1 MKYKW
6 IVKNAY
12 INFKLNN
19 LYMLIN
25 PSHKIYLKKD
35 MCYCFEIYIKYRIFN
50 NCILVCD
57 MLDNWWKLIS
67 STLHLDKS
75 HIKYNYL
82 SNTFIVSDFELGIK
96 LESNLLTKFNFEF
109 YNGLILNQLSITNGL
124 SLKRENYNKSL
135 KFSNCKFNKEF
146 CIARI
151 NISKQIVFENIYFLE
166 NVFIEWVNFNE
177 NSCLRFF
184 KCNFKKQCNFKYNIF
199 YNEIDFLDIYAK
211 ELILEQNIFNKF
223 LYIQNSTINNIN
235 LWKNK
240 FKNRCYFMD
249 SVFGNKNNENIKLNF
264 SNAHFEDNAYFNN
277 SEFYSYAD
285 FHECEFDDIACFYG
299 VKFYKA
305 PNFSACYFKEPKA
318 VNLINVDIDKLD
330 FKSVEK
336 YIEDN
341 YKDESYKNET
351 KGIQDEKE
359 IFKIQNEYR
368 LRYAKNLKDSF
379 RVIKDVLITQNNTLE
394 AQEWHKLELYA
405 KEKELEIQLS
415 KNKNDNLKK
424 ESKNQVYNPKDYE
437 KFNYSKII
445 SLIIF
450 LLKTIG
456 YLSVN
461 ILIIIELV
469 LVAPFFTIMFYCV
482 YVVFFIYKILTFI
495 LKSFY
500 PLDINKFII
509 FWRIKFNKIK
519 RKLIVSGR
527 KMLDFTLWFDC
538 VLLQVYRN
546 TSNHH
551 TNFLKI
557 LNFTIL
563 MISLYAFM
571 GFVFSKTINFI
582 SSFNSVSIIIAN
594 YFILFALIMV
604 FFNVKRQLYQQG
616 SILFFGIFGI
626 FIILMMSFLL
636 PVYIP
641 TFCFLVYFASIL
653 FFYLL
658 FLCEIKLFVFILR
671 LVAYGCL
678 IVVIILKP
686 QLINP
691 FVGIFS
697 SDKLYESKF
706 EKRLNDLNTSAI
718 INLASILQN
727 DFNLHLKDQNISFTE
742 LNSAKALII
751 ANKEKLKEILSKVYN
766 DKYVSDY
773 KKVLNELENNTS
785 NVKNIIEEIDN
796 KNNNS
801 VVSAQL
807 NKFLKLNFNQEID
820 ILYAIKS
827 NFSISEKLS
836 PEQMALFDQKDS
848 QDKLKSVLALL
859 KFKSSFEG
867 ILKIINQDEITEN
880 TIKSTGVLYGI
891 ILLLCIFSLQKTAR
905 KNSIVPS

>member
-1 MKYKW
+1 NC
-6 IVKNAY
+6 V
-12 INFKLNN
+12 
-19 LYMLIN
+19 
-25 PSHKIYLKKD
+25 
-35 MCYCFEIYIKYRIFN
+35 FEDRVTIK
-50 NCILVCD
+50 
-57 MLDNWWKLIS
+57 
-67 STLHLDKS
+67 
-75 HIKYNYL
+75 
-82 SNTFIVSDFELGIK
+82 G
-96 LESNLLTKFNFEF
+96 KFND
-109 YNGLILNQLSITNGL
+109 
-124 SLKRENYNKSL
+124 
-135 KFSNCKFNKEF
+135 
-146 CIARI
+146 
-151 NISKQIVFENIYFLE
+151 
-166 NVFIEWVNFNE
+166 NV
-177 NSCLRFF
+177 
-184 KCNFKKQCNFKYNIF
+184 
-199 YNEIDFLDIYAK
+199 
-211 ELILEQNIFNKF
+211 
-223 LYIQNSTINNIN
+223 
-235 LWKNK
+235 
-240 FKNRCYFMD
+240 
-249 SVFGNKNNENIKLNF
+249 
-264 SNAHFEDNAYFNN
+264 YFNN
-277 SEFYSYAD
+277 SIFKNYAD
-285 FHECEFDDIACFYG
+285 FHECEFEKTANFYG
-299 VKFYKA
+299 VRFEKA

-318 VNLINVDIDKLD
+318 VNLTNVNIDKLD
-330 FKSVEK
+330 FKSLEQ

-359 IFKIQNEYR
+359 IFKIQNEHQ

-379 RVIKDVLITQNNTLE
+379 RVIKDVLITQNNKLE
-394 AQEWHKLELYA
+394 AQEWHKLELYV
-405 KEKELEIQLS
+405 KEKELEIQLGGD
-415 KNKNDNLKK
+415 NKDSIRNNRKIKK
-424 ESKNQVYNPKDYE
+424 LQIK
-437 KFNYSKII
+437 KII
-445 SLIIF
+445 IKLIGMFSKFKHLGDIYIKICDFVVCFIMLIGRSIFGF
-450 LLKTIG
+450 LL
-456 YLSVN
+456 S
-461 ILIIIELV
+461 IIEIFCNV
-469 LVAPFFTIMFYCV
+469 IKSIF
-482 YVVFFIYKILTFI
+482 KIIQIILSCIFCIASIDRI
-495 LKSFY
+495 LKLEYLKFY
-500 PLDINKFII
+500 
-509 FWRIKFNKIK
+509 RKISSLGK
-519 RKLIVSGR
+519 A
-527 KMLDFTLWFDC
+527 MLDFTLWFDC

-706 EKRLNDLNTSAI
+706 EKSLNDLNASAI
-718 INLASILQN
+718 VNLASILQN

-742 LNSAKALII
+742 LNSAKALIM

>member
-1 MKYKW
+1 MDLVSSFLSK
-6 IVKNAY
+6 KNINNEEDIKFENY
-12 INFKLNN
+12 IKGEAKLNSEKQYIIESSCCFDGNKDNFKRHYDENKILEIHLNN
-19 LYMLIN
+19 MLFEQDLVFDNVKKLSLIIN
-25 PSHKIYLKKD
+25 DNVKFNKLFI
-35 MCYCFEIYIKYRIFN
+35 N
-50 NCILVCD
+50 NCNELYLQFNGRVEVID
-57 MLDNWWKLIS
+57 KIS
-67 STLHLDKS
+67 INDCKFKQISINN
-75 HIKYNYL
+75 HIDGNIEFQKCEFNDFNLYGF
-82 SNTFIVSDFELGIK
+82 SNATIKGTFTFDFCEIK
-96 LESNLLTKFNFEF
+96 EKVNFMNFEF
-109 YNGLILNQLSITNGL
+109 
-124 SLKRENYNKSL
+124 ENKVS
-135 KFSNCKFNKEF
+135 
-146 CIARI
+146 
-151 NISKQIVFENIYFLE
+151 
-166 NVFIEWVNFNE
+166 
-177 NSCLRFF
+177 F
-184 KCNFKKQCNFKYNIF
+184 KM
-199 YNEIDFLDIYAK
+199 
-211 ELILEQNIFNKF
+211 
-223 LYIQNSTINNIN
+223 S
-235 LWKNK
+235 K
-240 FKNRCYFMD
+240 FK
-249 SVFGNKNNENIKLNF
+249 
-264 SNAHFEDNAYFNN
+264 DNVYFNN
-277 SEFYSYAD
+277 SHFKDYVD
-285 FHECEFDDIACFYG
+285 FHECEFEKIACFYG
-299 VKFYKA
+299 VKFYKT

-336 YIEDN
+336 YIEGN

-359 IFKIQNEYR
+359 IFKIQNEHQ

-445 SLIIF
+445 PLIIF
-450 LLKTIG
+450 LLKIIG
-456 YLSVN
+456 HLSVN
-461 ILIIIELV
+461 ILIFVELV

-527 KMLDFTLWFDC
+527 KMLDFTLWSDC

-582 SSFNSVSIIIAN
+582 LSFNSVSIIIAS
-594 YFILFALIMV
+594 YIILLVFALMLV
-604 FFNVKRQLYQQG
+604 NVKKQLYQYAVILIFMLCG
-616 SILFFGIFGI
+616 AFTISMILF
-626 FIILMMSFLL
+626 LSSE
-636 PVYIP
+636 YISI
-641 TFCFLVYFASIL
+641 FCFLIYFLGVLIFYL
-653 FFYLL
+653 FFI
-658 FLCEIKLFVFILR
+658 CKIKLFIFLVRFFAYMIFI
-671 LVAYGCL
+671 AT
-678 IVVIILKP
+678 IITKP
-686 QLINP
+686 QFINP
-691 FVGIFS
+691 FTGVFS
-697 SDKLYESKF
+697 SDKLYESQF
-706 EKRLNDLNTSAI
+706 EKSLNDLNASAI
-718 INLASILQN
+718 VNLASILQN

-807 NKFLKLNFNQEID
+807 NKFLKLNFSQEID

>member
-1 MKYKW
+1 MEDLVSNFLSEKNIDSEITFEKYIMSKTMLNNEKQYS
-6 IVKNAY
+6 VKDICCFNANND
-12 INFKLNN
+12 NFKQHYDENKILEIHLNN
-19 LYMLIN
+19 MVFEQDLSFDNVKKLSLIIDDN
-25 PSHKIYLKKD
+25 VKFQRLCIFGCNELSLRINGRVKIIDKISINNCKFKQISINNHID
-35 MCYCFEIYIKYRIFN
+35 GNIEFQKCEFN
-50 NCILVCD
+50 NFNLYGFS
-57 MLDNWWKLIS
+57 NA
-67 STLHLDKS
+67 T
-75 HIKYNYL
+75 IKGAF
-82 SNTFIVSDFELGIK
+82 TFDFCEVK
-96 LESNLLTKFNFEF
+96 EKVNFMNFEF
-109 YNGLILNQLSITNGL
+109 
-124 SLKRENYNKSL
+124 ENKVS
-135 KFSNCKFNKEF
+135 
-146 CIARI
+146 
-151 NISKQIVFENIYFLE
+151 
-166 NVFIEWVNFNE
+166 
-177 NSCLRFF
+177 F
-184 KCNFKKQCNFKYNIF
+184 KM
-199 YNEIDFLDIYAK
+199 
-211 ELILEQNIFNKF
+211 
-223 LYIQNSTINNIN
+223 S
-235 LWKNK
+235 K
-240 FKNRCYFMD
+240 FK
-249 SVFGNKNNENIKLNF
+249 
-264 SNAHFEDNAYFNN
+264 DNVYFNN
-277 SEFYSYAD
+277 SVFKDYAD

-341 YKDESYKNET
+341 YEDESYKNKI

-437 KFNYSKII
+437 KINS
-445 SLIIF
+445 SR
-450 LLKTIG
+450 LKT
-456 YLSVN
+456 LKSKLMP
-461 ILIIIELV
+461 LIFYSLLPMAHTLFLPFHFIFIIV
-469 LVAPFFTIMFYCV
+469 QIIA
-482 YVVFFIYKILTFI
+482 KILKLFYYFYI
-495 LKSFY
+495 SFR
-500 PLDINKFII
+500 PLEWNKFII
-509 FWRIKFNKIK
+509 FWKVKFNHRIK
-519 RKLIVSGR
+519 KLMTFGR

-538 VLLQVYRN
+538 ILLQVYRN

-563 MISLYAFM
+563 MISSYAIFGLLFLNNM
-571 GFVFSKTINFI
+571 DFILSFGPMTIAAMNYIVLLMLLIIFI
-582 SSFNSVSIIIAN
+582 S
-594 YFILFALIMV
+594 LT
-604 FFNVKRQLYQQG
+604 RQLYQHG
-616 SILFFGIFGI
+616 AILLFLIYSL
-626 FIILMMSFLL
+626 FIISIVSFLS
-636 PVYIP
+636 PIYIP
-641 TFCFLVYFASIL
+641 AFYFLIYFVGIL
-653 FFYLL
+653 ISYLL
-658 FLCEIKLFVFILR
+658 FICKIKLFVFISR
-671 LVAYGCL
+671 LFAYICL
-678 IVVIILKP
+678 IGVVILKP

-718 INLASILQN
+718 INLAKLSQK
-727 DFNLHLKDQNISFTE
+727 DFNFTKEYINISFTE

>member
-1 MKYKW
+1 FNDVKIIDKIEDENNIIYYFNFRLILKENEDNKNKEALKTLSFMQNFIPAYFFSYQIIGDSKAIPKNVLEYLKNRYGYEGKNYKSIFKKEVYINCNCFERLNFSHCEFESKVSLRFLKDNKYK
-6 IVKNAY
+6 
-12 INFKLNN
+12 
-19 LYMLIN
+19 
-25 PSHKIYLKKD
+25 
-35 MCYCFEIYIKYRIFN
+35 
-50 NCILVCD
+50 
-57 MLDNWWKLIS
+57 
-67 STLHLDKS
+67 
-75 HIKYNYL
+75 
-82 SNTFIVSDFELGIK
+82 
-96 LESNLLTKFNFEF
+96 EF
-109 YNGLILNQLSITNGL
+109 HNGVD
-124 SLKRENYNKSL
+124 
-135 KFSNCKFNKEF
+135 FSNCIFKNEVDFSYFASGTPLPDNKYYNNAQNTLF
-146 CIARI
+146 KDCIFE
-151 NISKQIVFENIYFLE
+151 NKVDFHNSKITNNIYF
-166 NVFIEWVNFNE
+166 N
-177 NSCLRFF
+177 
-184 KCNFKKQCNFKYNIF
+184 
-199 YNEIDFLDIYAK
+199 
-211 ELILEQNIFNKF
+211 
-223 LYIQNSTINNIN
+223 
-235 LWKNK
+235 
-240 FKNRCYFMD
+240 
-249 SVFGNKNNENIKLNF
+249 
-264 SNAHFEDNAYFNN
+264 NAHFKDYV
-277 SEFYSYAD
+277 D
-285 FHECEFDDIACFYG
+285 FHECEFEKTASFYG
-299 VKFYKA
+299 VRFEKV

-318 VNLINVDIDKLD
+318 VNLTNVNIDKLD
-330 FKSVEK
+330 FKSLEQ

-359 IFKIQNEYR
+359 IFKIQNEHQ

-379 RVIKDVLITQNNTLE
+379 RVIKDVLITQNNKLE
-394 AQEWHKLELYA
+394 VQEWHKLELYA

-445 SLIIF
+445 PLIIF
-450 LLKTIG
+450 LLKIIG
-456 YLSVN
+456 HLSVN
-461 ILIIIELV
+461 ILIFVELV

-495 LKSFY
+495 LKPFY

-527 KMLDFTLWFDC
+527 KMLDFTLWSDC

-582 SSFNSVSIIIAN
+582 LSLNSVSIIIAS
-594 YFILFALIMV
+594 YIILLVFALMLV
-604 FFNVKRQLYQQG
+604 NVKKQLYQYAVILIFMLCG
-616 SILFFGIFGI
+616 AFTISMILF
-626 FIILMMSFLL
+626 LSSE
-636 PVYIP
+636 YISI
-641 TFCFLVYFASIL
+641 FCFLIYFLGVLIFYL
-653 FFYLL
+653 FFI
-658 FLCEIKLFVFILR
+658 CKIKLFIFLVRFFAYMIFI
-671 LVAYGCL
+671 AT
-678 IVVIILKP
+678 IITKP
-686 QLINP
+686 QFINP
-691 FVGIFS
+691 FTGVFS
-697 SDKLYESKF
+697 SDKLYESQF
-706 EKRLNDLNTSAI
+706 EKSLNDLNASAI
-718 INLASILQN
+718 VNLASILQN

-807 NKFLKLNFNQEID
+807 NKFLKLNFSQEID

>member
-1 MKYKW
+1 MERNIHNIELEIPNSGIFIMGLENENLIISLDLAKFECKKKLNAGELAKPLHPYIIYEVLEKNNKNNFNDVKIIDKIEDENNIIYYFNFRLILKENEDNKNKEALKTLSFMQNFIPAYFFSYQIIGDSKAIPKNVLEYLKNRYGYEGKNYKSIFKKEVYINCNCFERLNFSHCEFESKVSLRFLKDNKYK
-6 IVKNAY
+6 
-12 INFKLNN
+12 
-19 LYMLIN
+19 
-25 PSHKIYLKKD
+25 
-35 MCYCFEIYIKYRIFN
+35 
-50 NCILVCD
+50 
-57 MLDNWWKLIS
+57 
-67 STLHLDKS
+67 
-75 HIKYNYL
+75 
-82 SNTFIVSDFELGIK
+82 
-96 LESNLLTKFNFEF
+96 EF
-109 YNGLILNQLSITNGL
+109 HNGVD
-124 SLKRENYNKSL
+124 
-135 KFSNCKFNKEF
+135 FSNCIFKNEVDFSYFASGTPLPDNKYYNNAQNTLF
-146 CIARI
+146 KDCIFE
-151 NISKQIVFENIYFLE
+151 NKVDFHNSKITNNIYF
-166 NVFIEWVNFNE
+166 N
-177 NSCLRFF
+177 
-184 KCNFKKQCNFKYNIF
+184 
-199 YNEIDFLDIYAK
+199 
-211 ELILEQNIFNKF
+211 
-223 LYIQNSTINNIN
+223 
-235 LWKNK
+235 
-240 FKNRCYFMD
+240 
-249 SVFGNKNNENIKLNF
+249 
-264 SNAHFEDNAYFNN
+264 NAHFKDYV
-277 SEFYSYAD
+277 D
-285 FHECEFDDIACFYG
+285 FHECEFEKTASFYG
-299 VKFYKA
+299 VRFEKV

-318 VNLINVDIDKLD
+318 VNLTNVNIDKLD
-330 FKSVEK
+330 FKSLEQ

-359 IFKIQNEYR
+359 IFKIQNEHQ

-379 RVIKDVLITQNNTLE
+379 RVIKDVLITQNNKLE
-394 AQEWHKLELYA
+394 VQEWHKLELYA

-445 SLIIF
+445 PLIIF
-450 LLKTIG
+450 LLKIIG
-456 YLSVN
+456 HLSVN
-461 ILIIIELV
+461 ILIFVELV

-495 LKSFY
+495 LKPFY

-527 KMLDFTLWFDC
+527 KMLDFTLWSDC

-582 SSFNSVSIIIAN
+582 LSLNSVSIIIAS
-594 YFILFALIMV
+594 YIILLVFALMLV
-604 FFNVKRQLYQQG
+604 NVKKQLYQYAVILIFMLC
-616 SILFFGIFGI
+616 SAFTISMILF
-626 FIILMMSFLL
+626 LSSE
-636 PVYIP
+636 YISI
-641 TFCFLVYFASIL
+641 FCFLIYFLGVLIFYL
-653 FFYLL
+653 FFI
-658 FLCEIKLFVFILR
+658 CKIKLFIFLVRFFAYMIFI
-671 LVAYGCL
+671 AT
-678 IVVIILKP
+678 IITKP
-686 QLINP
+686 QFINP
-691 FVGIFS
+691 FTGVFS
-697 SDKLYESKF
+697 SDKLYESQF
-706 EKRLNDLNTSAI
+706 EKSLNDLNASAI
-718 INLASILQN
+718 VNLASILQN

-807 NKFLKLNFNQEID
+807 NKFLKLNFSQEID

>member
-1 MKYKW
+1 MDLVSSFLSK
-6 IVKNAY
+6 KNINNEEDIKFENY
-12 INFKLNN
+12 IKGEAKLNSEKQYIIESSCCFDGNKDNFKRHYDENKILEIHLNN
-19 LYMLIN
+19 MLFEQDLVFDNVKKLSLIIN
-25 PSHKIYLKKD
+25 DNVKFNKLFI
-35 MCYCFEIYIKYRIFN
+35 N
-50 NCILVCD
+50 NCNELYLQFNGRVEVID
-57 MLDNWWKLIS
+57 KIS
-67 STLHLDKS
+67 INDCKFKQISINN
-75 HIKYNYL
+75 HIDGNIEFQKCEFNDFNLYGF
-82 SNTFIVSDFELGIK
+82 SNATIKGTFTFDFCEIK
-96 LESNLLTKFNFEF
+96 EKVNFMNFEF
-109 YNGLILNQLSITNGL
+109 
-124 SLKRENYNKSL
+124 ENKVS
-135 KFSNCKFNKEF
+135 
-146 CIARI
+146 
-151 NISKQIVFENIYFLE
+151 
-166 NVFIEWVNFNE
+166 
-177 NSCLRFF
+177 F
-184 KCNFKKQCNFKYNIF
+184 KM
-199 YNEIDFLDIYAK
+199 
-211 ELILEQNIFNKF
+211 
-223 LYIQNSTINNIN
+223 S
-235 LWKNK
+235 K
-240 FKNRCYFMD
+240 FK
-249 SVFGNKNNENIKLNF
+249 
-264 SNAHFEDNAYFNN
+264 DNVYFNN
-277 SEFYSYAD
+277 SHFKDYVD
-285 FHECEFDDIACFYG
+285 FHECEFEKIACFYG
-299 VKFYKA
+299 VKFYKT

-341 YKDESYKNET
+341 YQDESYKNAIKNNE
-351 KGIQDEKE
+351 KIQKDEKE
-359 IFKIQNEYR
+359 LYRIENEHK

-379 RVIKDVLITQNNTLE
+379 RVIKDVLINQNNTLE

-445 SLIIF
+445 PLIIF
-450 LLKTIG
+450 LLKIIG
-456 YLSVN
+456 HLSVN
-461 ILIIIELV
+461 ILIFVELV

-527 KMLDFTLWFDC
+527 KMLDFTLWSDC

-582 SSFNSVSIIIAN
+582 LSFNSVSIIIAS
-594 YFILFALIMV
+594 YIILLVFALMLV
-604 FFNVKRQLYQQG
+604 NVKKQLYQYG
-616 SILFFGIFGI
+616 VILIFMLCGAFTISMILF
-626 FIILMMSFLL
+626 LSSE
-636 PVYIP
+636 YISI
-641 TFCFLVYFASIL
+641 FCFLIYFLGVLIFYL
-653 FFYLL
+653 FFI
-658 FLCEIKLFVFILR
+658 CKIKLFIFLVRFFAYMIFI
-671 LVAYGCL
+671 AT
-678 IVVIILKP
+678 IITKP
-686 QLINP
+686 QFINP
-691 FVGIFS
+691 FTGVFS
-697 SDKLYESKF
+697 SDKLYESQF
-706 EKRLNDLNTSAI
+706 EKSLNDLNASAI
-718 INLASILQN
+718 VNLASILQN

-807 NKFLKLNFNQEID
+807 NKFLKLNFSQEID